1 MAFLARILGR
11 QSAPHAKPPKI
22 CFFDIETIP
31 TEQSLRDSG
40 LLAAQP
46 LPTEAEILKKLS
58 LSGATARILCLA
70 YAIEPESNSAVQV
83 LHGSEAEILRGFWE
97 LAADCDLFVGH
108 NILDFDLRF
117 IYQRS
122 IIHHIRPSREISFAR
137 FRSNPVY
144 DTMQEWSKWGRDRIS
159 LDLLARALGIPSPKE
174 CLDGSKV
181 YPYYCAGRL
190 PEICEY
196 CKCDVE
202 TVRRVYRRL
211 TFSAALPE
219 P

>member
-1 MAFLARILGR
+1 M
-11 QSAPHAKPPKI
+11 KI
-22 CFFDIETIP
+22 FFFDIETVP

-40 LLAAQP
+40 LLEAQ
-46 LPTEAEILKKLS
+46 LLLAEADIIKRLS
-58 LSGATARILCLA
+58 LSAASARILCLA
-70 YAIEPESNSAVQV
+70 YAIEPQPDSPVEV
-83 LHGSEAEILRGFWE
+83 LDGSEPEILNKFWE
-97 LAADCDLFVGH
+97 LVADCHLFVGH

-122 IIHHIRPSREISFAR
+122 VIHQIRPSREIPFAR
-137 FRSNPVY
+137 FQNNPVY
-144 DTMQEWSKWGRDRIS
+144 DTMHEWSRWGREHIS

-190 PEICEY
+190 PDICEY

-202 TVRRVYRRL
+202 TVRQVYRRL
-211 TFSAALPE
+211 TFTSKPALL
-219 P
+219 